1 MTTQVHFLTVDPEH
15 AGQRLD
21 NYLHTRYKALPKSRL
36 YRIIRKGEVRVNKKR
51 VDPDYRIQP
60 NDIIRMPP
68 LKDAKRVSNL
78 PSKIGHDMSDLLNS
92 RIIYEDKQL
101 LVLNKPSGLAVHGG
115 SGVRAGVIELLRL
128 MRPHDKY
135 LELAHRID
143 RETSGCLLIA
153 KKPGILK
160 VIHELFRE
168 AKAKKRYIL
177 LVKGRWPLKLT
188 KIDEPLEGK
197 LSLTRFNILQ
207 KYDQC
212 TLLEAFPET
221 GRMHQIRIHAQHAG
235 YPLVGDEKYGDKD
248 FNKFMQ
254 AYGCN
259 RLFLHAAS
267 LGFSLED
274 KKFNIEAPLEED
286 LEKCLKRLKS

>member
-1 MTTQVHFLTVDPEH
+1 MTTQVHFLTVDPQF

-21 NYLHTRYKALPKSRL
+21 NYLHTRYKELPKSRL

-51 VDPDYRIQP
+51 VDPDYRICA

-68 LKDAKRVSNL
+68 LKDAVRVKNL
-78 PSKIGHDMSDLLNS
+78 PSKVSHEMGDLLNS
-92 RIIYEDKQL
+92 RILYEDKQL
-101 LVLNKPSGLAVHGG
+101 LILNKPSGLAVHGG
-115 SGVRAGVIELLRL
+115 SGVRAGIIELLRM

-153 KKPGILK
+153 KKPSILK
-160 VIHELFRE
+160 IFHELFRD
-168 AKAKKRYIL
+168 AKIKKRYVL
-177 LVKGRWPLKLT
+177 LVKGKWPLKTT

-197 LSLTRFNILQ
+197 LSRTTFKILQ
-207 KYDQC
+207 KYANT

-235 YPLVGDEKYGDKD
+235 HPLVGDDKYGDKD
-248 FNKFMQ
+248 FNYFMK
-254 AYGCN
+254 AYGCE

-267 LGFSLED
+267 LSFSLDE

-286 LEKCLKRLKS
+286 LEKCLKRLK